1 MDKEFGIYTIPFY
14 KTFCMIFEDMDK
26 VENAKECIK
35 YFLNND
41 SISDS
46 ILKRVA
52 SKYPNFMEV
61 INKELETNYT
71 LEELIE
77 HYKMDFLRRKIY
89 SSTSVLLH
97 SNVFST
103 SLGLLDSVDEYVNMN
118 Q

>member
-1 MDKEFGIYTIPFY
+1 M
-14 KTFCMIFEDMDK
+14 KTQKNVLNI
-26 VENAKECIK
+26 
-35 YFLNND
+35 FLNND

-97 SNVFST
+97 SSVFST